1 MNLWLS
7 SRMFVC
13 RLCFFIFPWQASCSC
28 MYWCHCGQLGLLV
41 RGTSGKSG
49 LLALG
54 KGWLIKSSAGWLSHF
69 GLDSCWAWRGLKTRK
84 KKKTNL
90 PLPGSDANLR
100 RSKFDSLNKGS
111 SVLRF
116 SKKLS
121 SVHWCFVF
129 LVGVQYFGD
138 SFCILGKEW
147 ECTIQKQNI
156 SECDTGTL
164 AK

>member
-1 MNLWLS
+1 MQLYVLMPLWAAGPAGQRHLWEVWIACFGQ
-7 SRMFVC
+7 RLADKVEC
-13 RLCFFIFPWQASCSC
+13 RLAQPLWFGFL
-28 MYWCHCGQLGLLV
+28 LGLE
-41 RGTSGKSG
+41 GFKD
-49 LLALG
+49 
-54 KGWLIKSSAGWLSHF
+54 KE
-69 GLDSCWAWRGLKTRK
+69 